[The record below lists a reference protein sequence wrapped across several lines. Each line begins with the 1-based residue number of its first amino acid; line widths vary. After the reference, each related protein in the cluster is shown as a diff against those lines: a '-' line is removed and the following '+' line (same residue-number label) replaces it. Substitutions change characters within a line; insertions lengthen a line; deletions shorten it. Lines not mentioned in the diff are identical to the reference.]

1 MIDLT
6 LKNPGFWVV
15 FWPGGGAY
23 LPNTYNT
30 YCRISNPHIGTW
42 HMLYTQNFTRNSFR
56 MLWEPSRLCRRT
68 WWTSKMTC
76 TKSTASR
83 RSNIH
88 ADIWHMLYTQ
98 NFIRNSFRMLL
109 WPSRLCWRT
118 WFTSM
123 MTCSMSTASRRS
135 NFHAETWHTL
145 YMMDF
150 FGQKSSKMVFKKV
163 NYSKWVEK

>member
-1 MIDLT
+1 MGFLFNPKEPGVWSGILT
-6 LKNPGFWVV
+6 R
-15 FWPGGGAY
+15 GGAY
-23 LPNTYNT
+23 LPTNYNT

-88 ADIWHMLYTQ
+88 ADTWHMLYTQ
-98 NFIRNSFRMLL
+98 NFIRNSFRIF
-109 WPSRLCWRT
+109 WETFRLCRRPFVLQWWHVPRAQWVVT
-118 WFTSM
+118 YVLPTSIDQILIPKHG
-123 MTCSMSTASRRS
+123 TCYISRI
-135 NFHAETWHTL
+135 TI
-145 YMMDF
+145 
-150 FGQKSSKMVFKKV
+150 
-163 NYSKWVEK
+163 

>member
-1 MIDLT
+1 MYSLT
-6 LKNPGFWVV
+6 LKNPGSGVV

-23 LPNTYNT
+23 LPTNYNT

-56 MLWEPSRLCRRT
+56 MLWEPSRLFGRT

-88 ADIWHMLYTQ
+88 ADTWHMLYTQ

-109 WPSRLCWRT
+109 WPSRLCRRT
-118 WFTSM
+118 WCTSM

-135 NFHAETWHTL
+135 NFHAETKHML
-145 YMMDF
+145 YIMDLF
-150 FGQKSSKMVFKKV
+150 WSIKFK
-163 NYSKWVEK
+163 NGL